1 MKKTIERYL
10 LASLGMACISAGV
23 AFIAETRI
31 GADSIT
37 LLFQALF
44 NNFGLTIGTW
54 STIIGIVCL
63 TVTLFCDRRKIGYST
78 FFYVIVGQYII
89 DGVMYLLPTPNC
101 LFIDVIY
108 ALIGI
113 LIVSI
118 GSALGVGT
126 RLGLSYFDG
135 FCFSVTDRFH
145 LNYVVFRYVVEGSVI
160 VACILLHTYP
170 NIGTIVYLVAF
181 APCVNFFI
189 KLTKAKIRTYFGL
202 EIEY

>member
-10 LASLGMACISAGV
+10 LASIAMSCISTGV

-37 LLFQALF
+37 LLFQALY

-54 STIIGIVCL
+54 STVVGIVCL
-63 TVTLFCDRRKIGYST
+63 TVTLFCDRKKIGYST

-89 DGVMYLLPTPNC
+89 DGVMYLLPTPDSY
-101 LFIDVIY
+101 LIDALY
-108 ALIGI
+108 AVIGI
-113 LIVSI
+113 LVASI

-135 FCFSVTDRFH
+135 FCFSITDKFH
-145 LNYVVFRYVVEGSVI
+145 LNYVVFRYITEICFII
-160 VACILLHTYP
+160 VCMILHTYP
-170 NIGTIVYLVAF
+170 NIGTLVYFIAF
-181 APCVNFFI
+181 GPCINFFI
-189 KLTKAKIRTYFGL
+189 KLTKTKIRTYFGL